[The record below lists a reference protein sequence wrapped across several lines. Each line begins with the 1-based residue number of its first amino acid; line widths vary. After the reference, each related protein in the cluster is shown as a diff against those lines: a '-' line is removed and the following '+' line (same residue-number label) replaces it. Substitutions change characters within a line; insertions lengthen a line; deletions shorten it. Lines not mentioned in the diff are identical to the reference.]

1 MDRGDPAQDGLD
13 WDDLR
18 CLIDAAGSAGPA
30 MTAVVRRLGPG
41 RVASV
46 LVRELSERIDERDLI
61 GRDPVT
67 VRFDLAFDRS
77 VVSRTISC
85 GPDGSGNLGRTQP
98 DPQVIVEQDLTDLA
112 RGVYGPD
119 AVRHNPTRRLIWQDQ
134 TPISSW
140 SEVPHT
146 APVVQCLLS
155 GSAPRRPGLAELMLR
170 RGSDKWGLHF
180 YPEHYDRYLGGLRD
194 SPIVLLEIGIG
205 GFEVPE
211 VGGGSLRAWSRYFP
225 RGLVCGVDIE
235 SKVTVPGQRIR
246 TRCGDQADADFLH
259 SVVRETGA
267 PDVVIDDGS
276 HRSDDVIATFR
287 TLFPLLRPGGHY
299 VVEDLQTSYW
309 PRFGGSSTNLTSART
324 SMGFL
329 KLLVDGLNHEEVGP
343 SSGRPPADTDT
354 WISGV
359 HFHHNLAVVTKG
371 RNEEGSLPYWHP
383 ARAE

>member
-1 MDRGDPAQDGLD
+1 MDLGDLEQDGLD

-18 CLIDAAGSAGPA
+18 CLIDAAGSGEPA
-30 MTAVVRRLGPG
+30 LTAVVRRLGPG

-46 LVRELSERIDERDLI
+46 LVRELSERIDEHDLA
-61 GRDPVT
+61 GREPVT

-77 VVSRTISC
+77 VVSSSMQC
-85 GPDGSGNLGRTQP
+85 GPAGAEESARPHP
-98 DPQVIVEQDLTDLA
+98 DPQVTVEQDLTDLT

-119 AVRHNPTRRLIWQDQ
+119 AVRRNPTRRLVWHDQ

-146 APVVQCLLS
+146 APVVQCLLR
-155 GSAPRRPGLAELMLR
+155 GSAPQRAGLAELMLR
-170 RGSDKWGLHF
+170 HGSDKWGLHF

-194 SPIVLLEIGIG
+194 SPVVVLEIGIG
-205 GFEVPE
+205 GFHVPD
-211 VGGGSLRAWSRYFP
+211 VGGGSLRAWSRYFH

-235 SKVTVPGQRIR
+235 SKTTVPGQRIR
-246 TRCGDQADADFLH
+246 TRCGDQADAEFLH
-259 SVVRETGA
+259 SVVREIGA
-267 PDVVIDDGS
+267 LDVIIDDGS
-276 HRSDDVIATFR
+276 HRSDDVIATFG

-299 VVEDLQTSYW
+299 VIEDLQTSYW
-309 PRFGGSSTNLTSART
+309 PRFGGSSTDLTSART

-329 KLLVDGLNHEEVGP
+329 KLLVDGLNHEEIGP
-343 SSGRPPADTDT
+343 SSGRPPTGTDT
-354 WISGV
+354 QISGV

-371 RNEEGSLPYWHP
+371 RNEEGSLPRWHP